1 MSEKAFASLT
11 SGLLARK
18 GHARPAMRPQGF
30 GLGMGNPEDLGWN
43 DMGYSETAP
52 APEPRG
58 AGLRLPASLSASQS
72 PIVPAVAANADVPVV
87 VRQQEEIALR
97 FATEAEI
104 EAEAEAEPAIEPPVV
119 VETPVTTAALS
130 SSRAKRPVRR
140 KSAKRSATASVDV
153 GGAIADLNDAHRKAA
168 FTLRLD
174 AERHL
179 RLRLACAV
187 QNRSAQQFV
196 TEALDRLLDSL
207 PDVERLAASLP
218 EQGSPVARHS

>member
-1 MSEKAFASLT
+1 VSEKAFASLT

-43 DMGYSETAP
+43 DMGYSEPAP
-52 APEPRG
+52 TPEPRG
-58 AGLRLPASLSASQS
+58 MSPRLPVSLSGPQS
-72 PIVPAVAANADVPVV
+72 LIAPAVAANADVPAV

-97 FATEAEI
+97 FATEAE
-104 EAEAEAEPAIEPPVV
+104 AEAEAGPVIEEPAVA
-119 VETPVTTAALS
+119 ETPVTAGLT

-140 KSAKRSATASVDV
+140 TSAKRSAPALPDV
-153 GGAIADLNDAHRKAA
+153 AGTIADLHDARRKAA

-218 EQGSPVARHS
+218 EQGSPVAGHS